1 MKTAHIE
8 ATLMSRFLQPASSYP
23 MNANVQQRVIKVF
36 ADILNRKESEIR
48 LDASLHDDLQVSS
61 LDQMTLY
68 IALEDEFQRSM
79 PQEEVA
85 ELTTVKAIIDFI
97 DRKLQESS
105 SA

>member
-1 MKTAHIE
+1 MTIMYAKTQ
-8 ATLMSRFLQPASSYP
+8 LRPMFPQPASSKS

-97 DRKLQESS
+97 DRKLQESP